1 MVCEVRMNGVIYI
14 TTTCVKGLIKIGKT
28 MTNQFET
35 RMNTLEQNGYW
46 NVSGLKRYY
55 AVEVEDYDEKEKLI
69 HKVFS
74 KSQVANS
81 ELFALDTDLAKEM
94 LDSFNGKQIYP
105 KVADKEEVQEEVVK
119 TRKTPKSNLTFEM
132 LHIPVGSML
141 YWYKDD
147 NIIVKTV
154 DNKNQVSYNGNVYS
168 ISKVVLV
175 IKSTDKHYRGGLY
188 FKYNG
193 ELLTELRKK
202 LE

>member
-1 MVCEVRMNGVIYI
+1 MKGVIYI

-81 ELFALDTDLAKEM
+81 ELFALDIDLAKEM

-105 KVADKEEVQEEVVK
+105 KVTDKGEEQEDCRK
-119 TRKTPKSNLTFEM
+119 KRKTPKSNLTFAM
-132 LHIPVGSML
+132 LHIPIGSTL

-147 NIIVKTV
+147 NITVTTV
-154 DNKNQVSYNGNVYS
+154 DDKNKVSYKGDVYS
-168 ISKVVLV
+168 ISKVVAV
-175 IKSTDKHYRGGLY
+175 IKDTNIPYQGGLY
-188 FKYNG
+188 FRYNG
-193 ELLTELRKK
+193 ELLTDLRKK
-202 LE
+202 LVVI

>member
-1 MVCEVRMNGVIYI
+1 MKGVIYI

-81 ELFALDTDLAKEM
+81 ELFALDIDLAKEM

-105 KVADKEEVQEEVVK
+105 KVTDKEEEQEDCRK
-119 TRKTPKSNLTFEM
+119 KRKTPKSNLTFAM
-132 LHIPVGSML
+132 LHIPIGSTL

-147 NIIVKTV
+147 NITVTTV
-154 DNKNQVSYNGNVYS
+154 DDKNKVSYKGDVYS
-168 ISKVVLV
+168 ISKVVAV
-175 IKSTDKHYRGGLY
+175 IKGTNRPYQGGLY
-188 FKYNG
+188 FRYNG
-193 ELLTELRKK
+193 ELLTDLRKK
-202 LE
+202 LVVI